1 MAKIGT
7 FTKEGD
13 VYKGTICT
21 LTLNVKVEIAPVDK
35 TGEKAPDYRVYSNGS
50 ELGAGWKQTSEQGT
64 DYISVKLDDPSLSA
78 PIYTSLQLVKLA
90 AHASEI
96 FMGQACRPCVGHVHK
111 MPVDG
116 ESYKCASSNLVPAK
130 GAMLSER
137 FFASKSLRL

>member
-78 PIYTSLQLVKLA
+78 PIYTSLFRAEGHNEFSLLWQ
-90 AHASEI
+90 
-96 FMGQACRPCVGHVHK
+96 RPNG
-111 MPVDG
+111 
-116 ESYKCASSNLVPAK
+116 
-130 GAMLSER
+130 R
-137 FFASKSLRL
+137 